1 MQKWALMV
9 KEFEAKEELDTVT
22 TDELVGLFVF
32 FFKTAWIGW
41 FVVSINFVCLTQRE
55 YEAAKQS
62 INLFDK
68 MEKMTGVEDD
78 SSQISRVV
86 SFCELF
92 I

>member
-1 MQKWALMV
+1 M
-9 KEFEAKEELDTVT
+9 
-22 TDELVGLFVF
+22 
-32 FFKTAWIGW
+32 
-41 FVVSINFVCLTQRE
+41 SINFVCLTQRE